1 MNIVILSG
9 NICKEW
15 EVRTTVSGKTVIS
28 NTIALRDGKK
38 NSQFIQ
44 VKAWEQ
50 TADLLLQYIEKGDKV
65 TLQGRIKTD
74 SYDKNG
80 SKNYYTY
87 VLVDTFE
94 FGYKPKGKGNNDMT
108 NASEEEQ
115 EQAAAFF
122 GDNL

>member
-15 EVRTTVSGKTVIS
+15 EERTTVSGKTVIS

-50 TADLLLQYIEKGDKV
+50 TADLLLKYIEKGDKV
-65 TLQGRIKTD
+65 TIQGRIKTD

-87 VLVDTFE
+87 VLIETFE
-94 FGYKPKGKGNNDMT
+94 FGYKPRNKSENNITDAT
-108 NASEEEQ
+108 AEEQ

-122 GDNL
+122 GENQ